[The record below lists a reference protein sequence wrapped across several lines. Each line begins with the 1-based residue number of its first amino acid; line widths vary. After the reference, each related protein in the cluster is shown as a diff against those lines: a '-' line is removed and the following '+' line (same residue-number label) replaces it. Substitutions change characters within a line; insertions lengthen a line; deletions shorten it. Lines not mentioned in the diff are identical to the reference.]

1 MEQKKARI
9 IFGAIVLVSI
19 GIIGLGTALFVSRK
33 DDQYIKSAEEGDI
46 SRYEW
51 MQMLCE
57 QSGLT
62 EYKSADPY
70 FEDVNATNPY
80 FSYIQS
86 AVEWDVLSGK
96 DKFEGDGYA
105 SGRFVAMTAMKSIGE
120 RKLMMYLETENTI
133 KDDTCLELAM
143 EHGLIEK
150 DKLAEGVS
158 EEECTQILETLQN
171 LYFGEFWKDDYSRV
185 VYQDGVRELSPDE
198 VMRSNVDGTEI
209 VVSDH
214 AQDTLETGAIIV
226 YEEKNTKLKYA
237 RKISDMAS
245 DGTVSLEP
253 VELEQAVESFT
264 VSDIR
269 EVTFEDIISGY
280 ASDDLCSLRHPDDWQ
295 DGAELVETRI
305 ISGKFS
311 GNMSRPGFKLTFSTK
326 ENKYL
331 EVKITD
337 HGTGVSRVL
346 PIEDTVELEGD
357 YSAELDI
364 DKILI
369 GAQADW
375 TVRKGGLQYA
385 DVAVDVYSK
394 FKGEVKTKEE
404 IKLPLYKS
412 PVPLPL
418 PGGVAGVDLQFY
430 LVLSVKGTISI
441 EAELPMGVSV
451 TYEKD
456 KGLRHHKHE
465 IETNSPKM
473 EANCDV
479 GVYIRFEPI
488 LVILGDFIKILD
500 VEADVGATASA
511 KNTLRPNA
519 QDCTEIAMSFPV
531 ITLSVGGDDDIET
544 WLDTW
549 GVSAEWKIIKAD
561 EAPVHINTHFEL
573 LPDGTEQFV
582 NECTYKEEENEEET
596 DVEEEESAGEEG
608 DTQRQPGDASRHTY
622 YTQQSDTK
630 FAFDYPDGWSFDA
643 EESREL
649 SGGFKE
655 AVVFKND
662 RGVLLQYWE
671 QENNDPLGG
680 AGHFLSG
687 VEVTKAEDSSLDGF
701 VVGKI
706 KCTSA
711 VDYPSGEEIPLED
724 GSEMYAVIPK
734 DKVGTN
740 YYGGAYFADNLSF
753 IYRDSTYYFSASA
766 PEDGKF
772 TEEEEKEVLAILSS
786 FREVP

>member
-19 GIIGLGTALFVSRK
+19 GIIGLGTVLFVSRK

-120 RKLMMYLETENTI
+120 RKLMMYLETEDTI
-133 KDDTCLELAM
+133 KDDTYLELAM

-158 EEECTQILETLQN
+158 EGECTQILENLQN

-185 VYQDGVRELSPDE
+185 VYQDGVIELSPDE

-214 AQDTLETGAIIV
+214 AQDTLKTGAIIV

-237 RKISDMAS
+237 RKIRDMAS

-253 VELEQAVESFT
+253 VELEQAVKSLA
-264 VSDIR
+264 VSDIA
-269 EVTFEDIISGY
+269 EVTFEDIVRGY
-280 ASDDLCSLRHPDDWQ
+280 ASEGNTYSLNHRNNHRTDARVMDT
-295 DGAELVETRI
+295 GVF
-305 ISGKFS
+305 SGK
-311 GNMSRPGFKLTFSTK
+311 MQYKGFKIAFSTAEDDDGK
-326 ENKYL
+326 HL
-331 EVKITD
+331 QVEVIDNATGDRITLSGGD
-337 HGTGVSRVL
+337 AVKLS
-346 PIEDTVELEGD
+346 GD

-364 DKILI
+364 DQIVI
-369 GAQADW
+369 GAQAQVEPILDI
-375 TVRKGGLQYA
+375 QYA
-385 DVAVDVYSK
+385 NVDVDIHST
-394 FKGEVKTKEE
+394 FHGEIKTEE
-404 IKLPLYKS
+404 EVKLPLFNT
-412 PVPLPL
+412 PTPIPLVS
-418 PGGVAGVDLQFY
+418 GVAGVDIQLY
-430 LVLSVKGTISI
+430 LVLSIEGTISI
-441 EAELPMGVSV
+441 QAELPAGVSV
-451 TYEKD
+451 MYEQD
-456 KGLRHHKHE
+456 KGIRHRKHE
-465 IETNSPKM
+465 FQSGSPEI
-473 EANCDV
+473 EANCDASAMF
-479 GVYIRFEPI
+479 RFEPI
-488 LVILGDFIKILD
+488 LVVLGENIID
-500 VEADVGATASA
+500 VEADVGMAASA
-511 KNTLRPNA
+511 KYNKRKNS
-519 QDCTEIAMSFPV
+519 QVCMETEISFPV
-531 ITLSVGGDDDIET
+531 FTISVLGDDDADALIGL
-544 WLDTW
+544 W
-549 GVSAEWKIIKAD
+549 AEMREWEIITSD
-561 EAPVHINTHFEL
+561 NAPVHINTHFEL

-582 NECTYKEEENEEET
+582 EKCTYQEGKDEEEPGGTEET
-596 DVEEEESAGEEG
+596 GE
-608 DTQRQPGDASRHTY
+608 QPGDASRHTY